1 MKLLCHLSCPL
12 RAPKPIADC
21 GSWEESRALIL
32 GRSGASPSW
41 SPEIAHSICPYLQNT
56 PGRKQGLCLTDEE
69 MDAQRG
75 AGTCP
80 RSPSKV
86 KDSPEYLREGSA
98 TVRERVGEADAP
110 GPGPGPGEAQWAL
123 MTPSLPK
130 GWGRKAISSGLEPGS
145 WVPVQPSSRAQKSP
159 CPRAASKP
167 ANSVR
172 LAGLLENCG
181 ARLD

>member
-1 MKLLCHLSCPL
+1 
-12 RAPKPIADC
+12 
-21 GSWEESRALIL
+21 
-32 GRSGASPSW
+32 
-41 SPEIAHSICPYLQNT
+41 
-56 PGRKQGLCLTDEE
+56 

-86 KDSPEYLREGSA
+86 KDSPEYLWEGSA

-110 GPGPGPGEAQWAL
+110 GTGPGEAQWAL
-123 MTPSLPK
+123 MTSSLPK
-130 GWGRKAISSGLEPGS
+130 NWGREAISSGVEPGF
-145 WVPVQPSSRAQKSP
+145 WVPVQPSSKAQESP
-159 CPRAASKP
+159 CPRAVGKP